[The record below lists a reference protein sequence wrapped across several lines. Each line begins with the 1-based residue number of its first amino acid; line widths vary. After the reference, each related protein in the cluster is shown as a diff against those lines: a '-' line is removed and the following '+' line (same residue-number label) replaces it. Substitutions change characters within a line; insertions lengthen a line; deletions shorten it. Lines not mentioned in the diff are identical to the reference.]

1 MHTEPRALHGD
12 PRGAPMTETSR
23 NSTST
28 STMQSGVVPAVATMG
43 LTRRFGDLVAVD
55 HLDLTVEHGAFFGLL
70 GSNGAGK
77 TTVIR
82 MLTTLLPP
90 SSGNARVAGFDIVQQ
105 PREVRRRIGYVP
117 QMLSADAGLTGREN
131 LTLSA
136 RLYAIPRSERKAR
149 IDQALAFMGLA
160 DVSNTLVR
168 TYSGGMIRRLEIAQS
183 MLHRPAVLF
192 LDEPTVGL
200 DPRARH
206 AVWERLRELRSQLGT
221 SLLLTTHDM
230 EEADT
235 LCDEIAIMHRGRVVV
250 SGTPKDLKAAAGE
263 HATLDDVFV
272 QYTGGAV
279 EEGGTYREVARIRN
293 TARRLE

>member
-1 MHTEPRALHGD
+1 
-12 PRGAPMTETSR
+12 MTGKSR
-23 NSTST
+23 DSTS
-28 STMQSGVVPAVATMG
+28 SSGEDAAPAVATAS
-43 LTRRFGDLVAVD
+43 LTRRFEDLVAVD
-55 HLDLTVEHGAFFGLL
+55 HLDLTIEHGAFFGLL

-90 SSGNARVAGFDIVQQ
+90 SSGTARVTGFDIVRE

-117 QMLSADAGLTGREN
+117 QMLSADAALTGREN

-136 RLYAIPRSERKAR
+136 RLYAIPRAERKAR
-149 IDQALAFMGLA
+149 IDQALAFMGLT
-160 DVSNTLVR
+160 DVANALVR

-206 AVWERLRELRSQLGT
+206 AVWDRLRELRSQFGT
-221 SLLLTTHDM
+221 SVLLTTHDM
-230 EEADT
+230 EEADA

-250 SGTPKDLKAAAGE
+250 SGTPQELKSAAGE
-263 HATLDDVFV
+263 NATMDDVFV
-272 QYTGGAV
+272 RHTGGAV
-279 EEGGTYREVARIRN
+279 EEGGTYREVAQTRN

>member
-1 MHTEPRALHGD
+1 
-12 PRGAPMTETSR
+12 MTGTSR
-23 NSTST
+23 DSASSNEGGTA
-28 STMQSGVVPAVATMG
+28 PAVATVG
-43 LTRRFGDLVAVD
+43 LTRRFEDLVAVD
-55 HLDLTVEHGAFFGLL
+55 HLDLTIERGTFYGLI

-77 TTVIR
+77 TTAIR

-90 SSGNARVAGFDIVQQ
+90 SLGTARVAGFDIVQQ

-136 RLYAIPRSERKAR
+136 RLYAIPRSERKER
-149 IDQALAFMGLA
+149 INQALAFMGLA
-160 DVSNTLVR
+160 DVPNALVR
-168 TYSGGMIRRLEIAQS
+168 TYSGGMIRRLEIAQA

-206 AVWERLRELRSQLGT
+206 AVWDRLRELRSQFGT
-221 SLLLTTHDM
+221 SVLLTTHDM
-230 EEADT
+230 EEADA

-250 SGTPKDLKAAAGE
+250 SGTPTDLKAAAGE
-263 HATLDDVFV
+263 NATMDDVFV
-272 QYTGGAV
+272 RHTGGAV
-279 EEGGTYREVARIRN
+279 EEGGTYREVARTRN